1 MLDNV
6 LRSAI
11 KFDYTYT
18 KRSRRSYSSR
28 LILPGRNIM
37 DKVSAVA
44 WLDGSGSTTQE
55 MVTDFLSECKG
66 IMNTFR
72 DFELTIGTFDTEV
85 YSVMKYTP
93 DNADEIDSYPF
104 KGGGGTAPSACWD
117 YMKENEMEPHR
128 ILLFTDGL
136 VGSDWGDED
145 FGVDCLF
152 IVHSNPR
159 IVSPWG
165 RTVSYEP
172 RNQH

>member
-1 MLDNV
+1 
-6 LRSAI
+6 
-11 KFDYTYT
+11 
-18 KRSRRSYSSR
+18 
-28 LILPGRNIM
+28 
-37 DKVSAVA
+37 
-44 WLDGSGSTTQE
+44 
-55 MVTDFLSECKG
+55 
-66 IMNTFR
+66 
-72 DFELTIGTFDTEV
+72 
-85 YSVMKYTP
+85 
-93 DNADEIDSYPF
+93 
-104 KGGGGTAPSACWD
+104 
-117 YMKENEMEPHR
+117 MKENEMEPHR